1 MQTMKPEDREKKLNL
16 EKNFIS
22 VVVYVRND
30 QNEVELFLRGLA
42 EALQESFEKFE
53 IIFINDY
60 STDESVEIIKNV
72 SKELEGITISIV
84 NLSYFQGLE
93 AAMIAG
99 IDLAIGDF
107 VFEFDSPVVDYNFSE
122 VIQVYLQSLKGYDI
136 VSASP
141 DTKGKFASRLF
152 YSLFRKYSRNSVQL
166 NTERFRILSRRSINR
181 INILSAS
188 IPYRKAIYYNCGLKT
203 MNLMYTPVRKV
214 MMGYNKQQRNERT
227 EIAINSLLL
236 FTNIGTK
243 VALYMAVLM
252 LFISLFM
259 LGYTVYVYTVFDRVV
274 EGWTTIM
281 FFVSVSFT
289 GVFAL
294 LAVLIKYISL
304 ILYLQHTKQNYV
316 FESIEKLKQ

>member
-1 MQTMKPEDREKKLNL
+1 MGKIKLENRVPKLIL
-16 EKNFIS
+16 EKNFVS
-22 VVVYVRND
+22 AVVYVRNH
-30 QNEVELFLRGLA
+30 ESEIELFLSGLVNI
-42 EALQESFEKFE
+42 LQESFEKFE
-53 IIFINDY
+53 VIFINDC
-60 STDESVEIIKNV
+60 STDKSMEKIKNV
-72 SKELEGITISIV
+72 SKKLKGMTISII

-122 VIQVYLQSLKGYDI
+122 AMRIYHQSLKGYDI

-141 DTKGKFASRLF
+141 DTRVEFVSRLF
-152 YSLFRKYSRNSVQL
+152 YCLFRKYSKNCVQL

-181 INILSAS
+181 INILRDS

-203 MNLMYTPVRKV
+203 MNLMYSPIRSAIAD
-214 MMGYNKQQRNERT
+214 YNKQQRGERV
-227 EIAINSLLL
+227 ELAVNSLLL
-236 FTNIGTK
+236 FTNLGTK
-243 VALYMAVLM
+243 VALYMALLM
-252 LFISLFM
+252 SFISLFM
-259 LGYTVYVYTVFDRVV
+259 LGYTVYAYMVFNHVV

-289 GVFAL
+289 GIFVL
-294 LAVLIKYISL
+294 MAVMIKYISL